1 MTVVLLFL
9 VIPLFTVVR
18 FTQTTNVRPNFV
30 VILTDD
36 QDATLGGAEPLQQGR
51 KLIAEEGAE
60 LVNAYA
66 TTPICCPSRAS
77 ILTGRYLHNTEVR
90 NNSVAGG
97 CNDQKWREGLE
108 RKTFAAHLQ
117 HSGYRTMYA
126 GKYLNQYGKKSQGG
140 VEHIPPG
147 WDWWAGL
154 VGNSRYYNYTLS
166 NNGKEEIH
174 KDNYTTDYLTD
185 VIRRKSIQF
194 LNHYKLSNSMSPFL
208 MVIAPPACHAPF
220 TPAPKYKDKFN
231 DRKAPRT
238 PAFNR
243 HKADD
248 PKKHWLMETSPKL
261 LSKENEEKVDEIFR
275 NRWRTLL
282 SVDDLIEKVVHTLES
297 YSLLNNTYILFTSDH
312 GYHLGQFGMPLDKRL
327 PYEFDIKV
335 PFWIR
340 GPNITAK
347 QRVTV
352 PVLSIDIA
360 PTLLDLAGIPFSP
373 AMDGLSFSSLVLA
386 NATDINITSTRET
399 TTEAS
404 EEITSNE
411 ITTSEAPQTKPTS
424 INNSSPI
431 ITNYTGIQG
440 RHDFLIEYHGEGSE
454 HSSSSSCAK
463 ELKEDLNNLAECSS
477 EFQCKCQDARNN
489 TYSCLRTIG
498 QEDSLFCVFEDGAQ
512 FQEMYSINQDPYQLT
527 NIADL
532 LKNETIQH
540 YKKIMGALKKCKG
553 AECNNV

>member
-1 MTVVLLFL
+1 MLKVMTSYAISLLLL
-9 VIPLFTVVR
+9 VSVSSPEK
-18 FTQTTNVRPNFV
+18 TTRPNIV
-30 VILTDD
+30 LILTDD
-36 QDATLGGAEPLQQGR
+36 QDAALGGAEPLEKGR
-51 KLIAEEGAE
+51 KLIADQGAE
-60 LVNAYA
+60 FMNAYA

-97 CNDQKWREGLE
+97 CNDQKWRDGLE
-108 RKTFAAHLQ
+108 GKTFATHLKNA
-117 HSGYRTMYA
+117 GYRTMYA
-126 GKYLNQYGKKSQGG
+126 GKYLNQYGREKEGG
-140 VEHIPPG
+140 VEHVPPG

-166 NNGKEEIH
+166 INGKKEEH
-174 KDNYTTDYLTD
+174 GDNYTTDYLTD

-194 LNHYKLSNSMSPFL
+194 LSYYVNRDTGTNPFL
-208 MVIAPPACHAPF
+208 MVLAPPACHAPF
-220 TPAPKYKDKFN
+220 TPAPQYKDMFK
-231 DRKAPRT
+231 DKKAPRT

-243 HKADD
+243 HQADD
-248 PKKHWLMETSPKL
+248 PKKHWLMETNPKV
-261 LSKENEEKVDEIFR
+261 LSTENIEAVDEVFR

-282 SVDDLIEKVVHTLES
+282 SVDDLIEKVVHALKM
-297 YSLLNNTYILFTSDH
+297 YDLLDNTYILFTSDH

-347 QRVTV
+347 QTEQI

-360 PTLLDLAGIPFSP
+360 PTLLDLAGIPYSP
-373 AMDGLSFSSLVLA
+373 VMDGLSFASLVVS
-386 NATDINITSTRET
+386 NATEPNGTQPLVPVNITEN
-399 TTEAS
+399 A
-404 EEITSNE
+404 I
-411 ITTSEAPQTKPTS
+411 PTDKNPKARVGL
-424 INNSSPI
+424 INSSSPI

-440 RHDFLIEYHGEGSE
+440 RHDFLVEYFGEGSE
-454 HSSSSSCAK
+454 HTSSPDCK
-463 ELKEDLNNLAECSS
+463 GELKDDLMNLAECSS
-477 EFQCKCQDARNN
+477 KFQCKCQDSRNN
-489 TYSCLRTIG
+489 TFSCLRSIG
-498 QEDSLFCVFEDGAQ
+498 QEDSLFCQFQDDSS

-527 NIADL
+527 NIANL

-540 YKKIMGALKKCKG
+540 YMKIMGMLKKCKG